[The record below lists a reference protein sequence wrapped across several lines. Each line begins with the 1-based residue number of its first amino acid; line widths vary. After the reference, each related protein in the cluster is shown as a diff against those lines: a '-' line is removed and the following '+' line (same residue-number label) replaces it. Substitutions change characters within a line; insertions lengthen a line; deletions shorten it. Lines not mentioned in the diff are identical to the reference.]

1 MLGFFSTKEDRLKT
15 VGVYLRNR
23 FNPIKTYTERGKSRH
38 PTSLKAKTYS
48 FPVVKCKEIEIDKK
62 VAGFHVYTENG
73 MIIIKDETSEYK
85 FPPEMLGRVIKGF
98 NNKIKI

>member
-1 MLGFFSTKEDRLKT
+1 MLGFFPTKEDRLKR
-15 VGVYLRNR
+15 VCVHLRNW
-23 FNPIKTYTERGKSRH
+23 FDPIKTETRKIKSCH
-38 PTSLKAKTYS
+38 PSTLKVTTYS
-48 FPVVKCKEIEIDKK
+48 FPVVECAEIEVNKK
-62 VAGFHVYTENG
+62 VAGFHVYTEDG